1 MYWIPGSAKNII
13 ALTLFGK
20 PNAVRVVAMVSAQT
34 RRHNATRQEI
44 LDAAWAQAEE
54 SGVAGISL
62 RELAASVGMRA
73 PSLYT
78 YFDSKDAI
86 YDAMFTEAYEAL
98 SVFSDEIVV
107 EATGLGRVD
116 ALALAVERFVLFCQ
130 DSPARYQLMFT
141 RAVPGWEPSAGAY
154 AVSVR
159 SYTEMA
165 EVLTGFG
172 IMSQEALDLYTAVS
186 AGLAAQQMA
195 NEPVGDRWRRLARSS
210 MEMLVE
216 HLDRK
221 EREKT

>member
-1 MYWIPGSAKNII
+1 
-13 ALTLFGK
+13 
-20 PNAVRVVAMVSAQT
+20 MVTAQK

-62 RELAASVGMRA
+62 RELAAAVGMRA

-78 YFDSKDAI
+78 YFASKDAI

-98 SVFSDEIVV
+98 SRFSNEIVV
-107 EATGLGRVD
+107 EATGLDRVD
-116 ALALAVERFVLFCQ
+116 ALALAAERFVRFCQ

-141 RAVPGWEPSAGAY
+141 RAVPGWEPAPEAY

-165 EVLTGFG
+165 EVLAGFG

-195 NEPVGDRWRRLARSS
+195 NDPAGDRWRRLARSS

-216 HLDRK
+216 HLDRT
-221 EREKT
+221 ERGKT